1 MDFLMKLVDM
11 IGGFDG
17 LKKVF
22 DGKKTYLTCAA
33 TILGGLFW
41 ITWTLYLFGQKQV
54 DANTAYVQVTVCAAA
69 VMSAFKGLFQRMAQ
83 AKHDALLKTIQAS
96 LPAAQ
101 NAQNSAPAAPDLV
114 AGAQAATTTPPAAG
128 GTK

>member
-1 MDFLMKLVDM
+1 MEFILKLVDM

-17 LKKVF
+17 LKKTF

-69 VMSAFKGLFQRMAQ
+69 VMSAFKGIFQRLAQ
-83 AKHDALLKTIQAS
+83 AKHDALLKAIQAG
-96 LPAAQ
+96 LPTAQ
-101 NAQNSAPAAPDLV
+101 NAPNSAPAAPGLG
-114 AGAQAATTTPPAAG
+114 AGAQAATTTPPEAG
-128 GTK
+128 GPK